1 MINTQN
7 KNKKSNEIFIKTLAE
22 LGVNLTNNEECFNV
36 INVDPRLFQ
45 LKLKNFLKQND
56 SNITIEKFQ
65 DLLGVYLD
73 QGSNFLI
80 SLLPTKVNPSLI
92 SSTATNHSM
101 NQDSFIKLLAEMD
114 DLQSGVFDYLLEKLP
129 CCDDEKEN
137 EKQLL
142 NLTINVSTYILNQ
155 FRCLPKI
162 LNSEALCKKITDL
175 IFLISS
181 VKVKKELIS
190 CLPDI
195 IGDTKH
201 DSLASNLEKLLN
213 ETDLISCTLET

>member
-73 QGSNFLI
+73 QGSNFII
-80 SLLPTKVNPSLI
+80 S
-92 SSTATNHSM
+92 
-101 NQDSFIKLLAEMD
+101 
-114 DLQSGVFDYLLEKLP
+114 
-129 CCDDEKEN
+129 
-137 EKQLL
+137 
-142 NLTINVSTYILNQ
+142 
-155 FRCLPKI
+155 
-162 LNSEALCKKITDL
+162 
-175 IFLISS
+175 
-181 VKVKKELIS
+181 
-190 CLPDI
+190 
-195 IGDTKH
+195 
-201 DSLASNLEKLLN
+201 
-213 ETDLISCTLET
+213 